1 MRRPNL
7 FAVGVKMKNTTENI
21 VIPRDAPKVT
31 KIDQGDT
38 RKRREAK

>member
-1 MRRPNL
+1 
-7 FAVGVKMKNTTENI
+7 MKNTTKNI

-38 RKRREAK
+38 RSKTFGGPSDIV